1 MKKIKGFTLIELLVV
16 IAIIGILS
24 SVVLA
29 SLNVARS
36 KGADASIKSNLAGVR
51 SQAEIFYDSNG
62 NYGVDV
68 PTSNCST
75 VGSIFVDPNVA
86 MAINQ
91 ASSTSGVAPVCLADD
106 GNIAVGTT
114 ASTWALSVTMKQNP
128 ADSWC
133 VDSTG
138 YSNIGVAT
146 ITADIASCQ

>member
-36 KGADASIKSNLAGVR
+36 KGSDASIKSNLAGIR
-51 SQAEIFYDSNG
+51 SQAEIYYDSNG
-62 NYGVDV
+62 NYGADV
-68 PTSNCST
+68 VISDCLAA
-75 VGSIFVDPNVA
+75 GSIFVDPNVTL
-86 MAINQ
+86 AINQ
-91 ASSTSGVAPVCLADD
+91 ASTTSGVAPICLADD
-106 GNIAVGTT
+106 GNPTVGTT
-114 ASTWALSVTMKQNP
+114 ASSWAVSVAMKQNP

-146 ITADIASCQ
+146 IALDVASCQ